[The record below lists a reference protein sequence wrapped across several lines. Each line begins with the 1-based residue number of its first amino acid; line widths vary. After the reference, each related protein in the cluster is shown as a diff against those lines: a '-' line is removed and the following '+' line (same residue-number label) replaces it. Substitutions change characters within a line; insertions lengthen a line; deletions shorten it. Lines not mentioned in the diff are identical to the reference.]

1 MWQGIS
7 ISFRAVELG
16 LAVSTAA
23 GRRMVG
29 SSGLAQRLARKEAR
43 LLKEERRGAGK
54 CAGIPAQDLRPGRE
68 ILAALVVALLLLAE
82 AAADGR
88 SFRRCRRVQPLSRRG
103 LADQRA
109 RVNLAHARRAVG

>member
-1 MWQGIS
+1 
-7 ISFRAVELG
+7 
-16 LAVSTAA
+16 
-23 GRRMVG
+23 MVG

-54 CAGIPAQDLRPGRE
+54 CAGIPAQDLRRGRE
-68 ILAALVVALLLLAE
+68 ISAALVVALLLLAE

-103 LADQRA
+103 LADQRG
-109 RVNLAHARRAVG
+109 RVNLAHARRAVGLADRLEARAAWALRTEATVVRVRQ